1 MKALKNR
8 KELNELKLDL
18 VTQIFKHTKEISKLV
33 DEIDMEILDD
43 IHHYQYTNLKDWIDC
58 FRKLNKLEQK
68 RLDEL
73 ADMELE
79 EIEDIE

>member
-1 MKALKNR
+1 MKDLKTK

-18 VTQIFKHTKEISKLV
+18 VSQIFKHTKEIAKLV

-79 EIEDIE
+79 DIE